1 MSRRSVFNLSKAID
15 DYKEGKDKE
24 NSLKKENEEK
34 NKEIKDY
41 MISHNLTTS
50 SSDKYTATLSTTNKE
65 SLNDELAIEIIKEH
79 LGGALL
85 NSVIKTKEYIDED
98 ALEKLVYNGDF
109 DPTALSKA
117 KIIKPVVTLRVTK
130 KKD

>member
-1 MSRRSVFNLSKAID
+1 MSRRNVFNLSKAID

-41 MISHNLTTS
+41 MISHKLTTS

-65 SLNDELAIEIIKEH
+65 LLNDELAIEIIKEH

>member
-1 MSRRSVFNLSKAID
+1 MSRRNVFNLSKAID
-15 DYKEGKDKE
+15 DYKECKDKE

-41 MISHNLTTS
+41 MISHNLTKS

-109 DPTALSKA
+109 DPTVLSKA

>member
-50 SSDKYTATLSTTNKE
+50 SSDKYTATLSTTDKE

-109 DPTALSKA
+109 DPTVLSKA

>member
-1 MSRRSVFNLSKAID
+1 MSRRNVFNLSKAID

-41 MISHNLTTS
+41 MISHNLTKS
-50 SSDKYTATLSTTNKE
+50 SSDKYTATLSTTEKE

-79 LGGALL
+79 LSGALL

-109 DPTALSKA
+109 DPTVLSKA

>member
-1 MSRRSVFNLSKAID
+1 MSRRNVFNLSKAID

>member
-1 MSRRSVFNLSKAID
+1 MSRRNVFNLSKAID

-41 MISHNLTTS
+41 KISHNLTTS

>member
-109 DPTALSKA
+109 DPTVLSKA

>member
-1 MSRRSVFNLSKAID
+1 MSRRSVFNLSKTID
-15 DYKEGKDKE
+15 EYKEGKDKE
-24 NSLKKENEEK
+24 NALKKANEVK

-41 MISHNLTTS
+41 MISHKMTTS

-65 SLNDELAIEIIKEH
+65 TLNEELAIEIIKEH

-109 DPTALSKA
+109 DPVVLSKA
-117 KIIKPVVTLRVTK
+117 KITKPTITLRVTK
-130 KKD
+130 KKE